1 LVLSTFGSSCFNDNG
16 FRPFVISDEYVRM
29 PIFFLIRA
37 RFVCTVLC
45 AFLMM
50 IQILKGKN
58 KRSPFF

>member
-1 LVLSTFGSSCFNDNG
+1 
-16 FRPFVISDEYVRM
+16 M